1 MGPFAPKKIF
11 MALSMRFVLEEWVL
25 RRNLTTKEKIQLY
38 LLENR
43 SSADD
48 HEAPEDVTQTGISE
62 GIGILPSHFRQY
74 MKPLLEE
81 ELVAERSSRIRGG
94 RRKRKVYSL
103 QKGGLSSATS
113 LKNSLLSEEIR
124 YFDLNGRISEG
135 KISEIIDSAG
145 NVSLVQLVDELE
157 RSEVLDPT
165 LLRRRATK
173 REARIVDFS
182 RTSPIP
188 ERFCGREVEK
198 KAILTGIERGRIVVI
213 QGIAGI
219 GKTAL
224 ASKACSEVKKKSSVF
239 WYEFRKWHSLWG
251 LLNELSRFLEA
262 MGARNL
268 SKYLRIEKDLDMES
282 VRSALRDDLDTCRAV
297 LFFDDFQ
304 KANDETVDFFRQL
317 LPVFREKRGLAIV
330 LMTREIVPFYDRKE
344 VEVDHTVEEIQLLGL
359 DKMSS
364 KDLLGTDLDE
374 FGMFD
379 EIYTATQ
386 GHPLFLEL
394 IASVPTIGPEP
405 RLRYVDQFIE
415 EEIYSELEPKEKQM
429 MKIASVYENPVQ
441 ISRLFFDDT
450 MGIETYLALKKR
462 MLIITLEDG
471 RVKVHEMIRK
481 PFLSMLTP
489 QEKDRYHLW
498 ASEGLLREEDE
509 ILQIEGIHHLL
520 VSGNH
525 SWAARYLRDIGEKL
539 IKSGFN
545 DEMLALLMEFDPKIL
560 NAEEKAILTE
570 RGGDIFWTK
579 GHLDDAIAKYEESRV
594 FHQEVGDSE
603 GAARCGRKIGSI
615 HRSIGEF
622 EEGLKAYLKA
632 LSTIGKDSETMEA
645 ARILG
650 GIGSIMARKGRFEKA
665 VGYLMKDLKIAR
677 QEADKEEIARVLNQ
691 LGYVL
696 YEVGAHD
703 SALELQKLSLKTKER
718 ILEEWKKYSEL

>member
-1 MGPFAPKKIF
+1 
-11 MALSMRFVLEEWVL
+11 MALSMRLVLEEWVL
-25 RRNLTTKEKIQLY
+25 RRILTTKEKIQLY

-43 SSADD
+43 SSDDD
-48 HEAPEDVTQTGISE
+48 HEAPADITQTGISE

-74 MKPLLEE
+74 VKPLIEDDLIS
-81 ELVAERSSRIRGG
+81 ERTSRIRGG
-94 RRKRKVYSL
+94 KRKRKVYSL
-103 QKGGLSSATS
+103 EKDGLSSATR
-113 LKNSLLSEEIR
+113 LKDSLLSEEIR
-124 YFDLNGRISEG
+124 YFDLDGRISEG
-135 KISEIIDSAG
+135 KISEIVDSAG
-145 NVSLVQLVDELE
+145 SVSLVQLVDELE

-173 REARIVDFS
+173 REKRIVDYS

-198 KAILTGIERGRIVVI
+198 KAILTGIERGRVIVI

-224 ASKACSEVKKKSSVF
+224 ASKVCSEVKKKSSVF

-262 MGARNL
+262 MGTRNL
-268 SKYLRIEKDLDMES
+268 SKYLRAQQEMDMNN
-282 VRSALRDDLDTCRAV
+282 VRSALRDDLDTVRAV

-317 LPVFREKRGLAIV
+317 LPVFKEKRELAVV
-330 LMTREIVPFYDRKE
+330 LMTREIVPFYARKE
-344 VEVDHTVEEIQLLGL
+344 VEVDHAVEEIQVLGL

-364 KDLLGTDLDE
+364 KDLLGSDLDE

-441 ISRLFFDDT
+441 ISRLLFDET

-462 MLIITLEDG
+462 MLVMTLEDG

-489 QEKDRYHLW
+489 QEKDRYHSW
-498 ASEGLLREEDE
+498 ASEGLLKEEDE

-520 VSGNH
+520 VSGDH
-525 SWAARYLRDIGEKL
+525 SLAAGYLRDIGENL
-539 IKSGFN
+539 IKSGFS
-545 DEMLALLMEFDPKIL
+545 DEMLELIMEFDPKTL
-560 NAEEKAILTE
+560 HADEKAVLTE
-570 RGGDIFWTK
+570 REGDILRMK
-579 GHLDDAIAKYEESRV
+579 GHLDDAMVKYEESRDY
-594 FHQEVGDSE
+594 HGEVGENE

-615 HRSIGEF
+615 LRSIGEF
-622 EEGLKAYLKA
+622 EEGLKTYLKA

-650 GIGSIMARKGRFEKA
+650 GIGSIMARKGKFEKA
-665 VGYLMKDLKIAR
+665 VGYLMKDLEIAR
-677 QEADKEEIARVLNQ
+677 KESDEEEIAHVLNQ

>member
-1 MGPFAPKKIF
+1 MAPEKIF
-11 MALSMRFVLEEWVL
+11 RVLGMTLILEEWVL
-25 RRNLTTKEKIQLY
+25 RRILTTKEKILIY

-43 SSADD
+43 SSTDD
-48 HEAPEDVTQTGISE
+48 HDAPEEITQTGIAE

-81 ELVAERSSRIRGG
+81 ELVEERSSRISGG
-94 RRKRKVYSL
+94 KRKRKVYSL
-103 QKGGLSSATS
+103 KKEGLAGAATV
-113 LKNSLLSEEIR
+113 KDSLLSEEIR
-124 YFDLNGRISEG
+124 YFDLDGRTSEG
-135 KISEIIDSAG
+135 KISEIVESAG

-157 RSEVLDPT
+157 VSEVLDPT
-165 LLRRRATK
+165 LLKRRATR
-173 REARIVDFS
+173 RETRIADFS
-182 RTSPIP
+182 RTSPVP
-188 ERFCGREVEK
+188 ERFCGREMERK
-198 KAILTGIERGRIVVI
+198 SILTGIERGKVVVI

-224 ASKACSEVKKKSSVF
+224 ASKVCSEVKKKRSVF

-251 LLNELSRFLEA
+251 LLSELSRFLEA
-262 MGARNL
+262 MGARSL
-268 SKYLRIEKDLDMES
+268 SKYLRAEKDLDMDK
-282 VRSALRDDLDTCRAV
+282 VRSSLRDDLDAGRAV
-297 LFFDDFQ
+297 MFFDDFQ
-304 KANDETVDFFRQL
+304 KANDESVDFFRQL
-317 LPVFREKRGLAIV
+317 FPVFKEKKELAIV
-330 LMTREIVPFYDRKE
+330 VMTREAAPFYDRKE
-344 VEVDHTVEEIQLLGL
+344 VDVDHTVEEFQLLGL

-364 KDLLGTDLDE
+364 KDVLGEATDE

-415 EEIYSELEPKEKQM
+415 EEIYSELKPEEKQM

-441 ISRLFFDDT
+441 ISRLLFDEN

-462 MLIITLEDG
+462 MLVMTLEDG

-481 PFLSMLTP
+481 P
-489 QEKDRYHLW
+489 
-498 ASEGLLREEDE
+498 
-509 ILQIEGIHHLL
+509 HHLL

-525 SWAARYLRDIGEKL
+525 SWAARYLKDIGEGL
-539 IKSGFN
+539 IKGGFV
-545 DEMLALLMEFDPKIL
+545 DEMLALIMEFDPRTL
-560 NAEEKAILTE
+560 NDEEKAVITE
-570 RGGDIFWTK
+570 REGDIFRTK
-579 GHLDDAIAKYEESRV
+579 GQLDDAVVKFEESRR
-594 FHQEVGDSE
+594 FHEEVGDDQ

-615 HRSIGEF
+615 LRSIGEF
-622 EEGLKAYLKA
+622 EKGLKTYLKA

-650 GIGSIMARKGRFEKA
+650 GIGSIMARKGKFEKA
-665 VGYLMKDLKIAR
+665 VGYLMKDLEIAR
-677 QEADKEEIARVLNQ
+677 KESDEEEIAHVLNQ

>member
-1 MGPFAPKKIF
+1 MAPEKIF
-11 MALSMRFVLEEWVL
+11 RVLGMTLILEEWVL
-25 RRNLTTKEKIQLY
+25 RRILTTKEKILIY

-43 SSADD
+43 SSTDD
-48 HEAPEDVTQTGISE
+48 HDAPEEITQTGIAE

-81 ELVAERSSRIRGG
+81 ELVEERSSRISGG
-94 RRKRKVYSL
+94 KRKRKVYSL
-103 QKGGLSSATS
+103 KKEGLAGAATV
-113 LKNSLLSEEIR
+113 KDSLLSEEIR
-124 YFDLNGRISEG
+124 YFDLDGRTSEG
-135 KISEIIDSAG
+135 KISEIVESAG

-157 RSEVLDPT
+157 VSEVLDPT
-165 LLRRRATK
+165 LLKRRATR
-173 REARIVDFS
+173 RETRIADFS
-182 RTSPIP
+182 RTSPVP
-188 ERFCGREVEK
+188 ERFCGREMERK
-198 KAILTGIERGRIVVI
+198 SILTGIERGKVVVI

-224 ASKACSEVKKKSSVF
+224 ASKVCSEVKKKRSVF

-251 LLNELSRFLEA
+251 LLSELSRFLEA
-262 MGARNL
+262 MGARSL
-268 SKYLRIEKDLDMES
+268 SKYLRAEKDLDMDK
-282 VRSALRDDLDTCRAV
+282 VRSSLRDDLDAGRAV
-297 LFFDDFQ
+297 MFFDDFQ
-304 KANDETVDFFRQL
+304 KANDESVDFFRQL
-317 LPVFREKRGLAIV
+317 FPVFKEKKELAIV
-330 LMTREIVPFYDRKE
+330 VMTREAAPFYDRKE
-344 VEVDHTVEEIQLLGL
+344 VDVDHTVEEFQLLGL

-364 KDLLGTDLDE
+364 KDVLGEATDE

-415 EEIYSELEPKEKQM
+415 EEIYSELKPEEKQM

-441 ISRLFFDDT
+441 ISRLLFDEN

-462 MLIITLEDG
+462 MLVMTLEDG

-489 QEKDRYHLW
+489 QEKDRYHIW
-498 ASEGLLREEDE
+498 ASEGLLREENE

-525 SWAARYLRDIGEKL
+525 SWAARYLKDIGEGL
-539 IKSGFN
+539 IKGGFV
-545 DEMLALLMEFDPKIL
+545 DEMLALIMEFDPRTL
-560 NAEEKAILTE
+560 NDEEKAVITE
-570 RGGDIFWTK
+570 REGDIFRTK
-579 GHLDDAIAKYEESRV
+579 GQLDDAVVKFEESRR
-594 FHQEVGDSE
+594 FHEEVGDDQ

-615 HRSIGEF
+615 LRSIGEF
-622 EEGLKAYLKA
+622 EKGLKTYLKA

-650 GIGSIMARKGRFEKA
+650 GIGSIMARKGKFEKA
-665 VGYLMKDLKIAR
+665 VGYLMKDLEIAR
-677 QEADKEEIARVLNQ
+677 KESDEEEIAHVLNQ